1 MMAIKKKKKASAWN
15 TKFFSIIFSIL
26 RNTKTT
32 YRYLFKEVHISL
44 SPALTE
50 ICSEKGDVYPKKQ
63 EGYLKNLYT
72 HYKKYTNKNKRSVL
86 LSDCVTVS
94 CKCLDSE
101 LWKHKMFSNAVYS
114 KFEFSASMSRKK
126 MPNLNFFSRMVF

>member
-1 MMAIKKKKKASAWN
+1 MAIKKKKK
-15 TKFFSIIFSIL
+15 KLLLQKKIL

-44 SPALTE
+44 SPPLTE
-50 ICSEKGDVYPKKQ
+50 ICSEKGDVYPIKQ

-72 HYKKYTNKNKRSVL
+72 YCKKYTNKNKRSVL
-86 LSDCVTVS
+86 LSNCVTAS

-101 LWKHKMFSNAVYS
+101 LWKHKMFSKAVYS
-114 KFEFSASMSRKK
+114 KFEFSAPMSRKK
-126 MPNLNFFSRMVF
+126 MSNFFPE